1 MTKKTFTFSSA
12 EVKFFLNT
20 PFDHI
25 DKLVEKESTFII
37 TDENVFL
44 KHKAKFKGRQTIVI
58 KAGEQYKN
66 QYSVNSIIEQLVE
79 KGADRKS
86 FLIGVGGGVVTD
98 ITGFVA
104 GIYMRGI
111 KFSLVPTS
119 LLAMVDAAIGGK
131 TGIDVGV
138 YKNMVGLFNQPQF
151 LLYDI
156 SFLKTLPKEEWIN
169 GFAEIIKHAAIKNPP
184 LFTLLEENKLTSFT
198 KDFALLAKL
207 IQTNVL
213 IKAKVV
219 TNDPFEAGERKLLNF
234 GHTLGH
240 AIENLYQLPHGHA
253 ISIGMVA
260 AAKFSQQKTGFNDT
274 ERLTRL
280 FTKYGLPVSRDFNKE
295 KALQILAKDK
305 KKDKQSVSFVLLNKI
320 GKASVHPL
328 TLSEID
334 NLVQQL

>member
-1 MTKKTFTFSSA
+1 MTKKTFAFSSA
-12 EVKFFLNT
+12 EVKFFLDT

-25 DKLVEKESTFII
+25 DKLVEKESTFIV
-37 TDENVFL
+37 TDENVYF

-58 KAGEQYKN
+58 KAGEQFKN
-66 QYSVNSIIEQLVE
+66 QDTVNSIIEQLVE
-79 KGADRKS
+79 KGADRQS

-98 ITGFVA
+98 ITGYVA

-111 KFSLVPTS
+111 KFGLAPTS

-156 SFLKTLPKEEWIN
+156 SFLKTLPREEWIN
-169 GFAEIIKHAAIKNPP
+169 GFAEIIKHAAIKNPT
-184 LFTLLEENKLTSFT
+184 LFALLEESKLSSFT
-198 KDFALLAKL
+198 KDSQLLAKL
-207 IQTNVL
+207 IQTNVF

-253 ISIGMVA
+253 ISIGMIA
-260 AAKFSQQKTGFNDT
+260 ASKFSEQITGFKET
-274 ERLTRL
+274 ERLATL
-280 FTKYGLPVSRDFNKE
+280 FKKYGLPVTREFDKQQ
-295 KALQILAKDK
+295 ALQILAKDK
-305 KKDKQSVSFVLLNKI
+305 KKDKQNVSFVLLNKI

-328 TLSEID
+328 SLSEID